1 MPERIWF
8 VQSDSLKILGEA
20 LMPARRYVVALP
32 RFPHFCG
39 FRFLLR
45 ELRSQ
50 IALFANVLREALELP
65 SALGRKCLSP
75 AVPGGRLA
83 A

>member
-1 MPERIWF
+1 
-8 VQSDSLKILGEA
+8 
-20 LMPARRYVVALP
+20 MPAQRYVVALP

-50 IALFANVLREALELP
+50 IALFANVLREASELP
-65 SALGRKCLSP
+65 SALGRKFLSP
-75 AVPGGRLA
+75 AVPSGRLPTLMKRA
-83 A
+83 NGIFGSRHHSRMSDS